1 MSDWEFETKAIH
13 SGINPARHLGATS
26 VPIYETSSFAYDTAQ
41 ELADVFEGK
50 MQGHVYSRISNP
62 TVSAFEER
70 MNSLE
75 NGTGAIATSSGMAAI
90 ATILFSL
97 TSQGDEIVT
106 SRSLFGGTFLL
117 FSKIFE
123 KYGIRFVFVD
133 PLDPEELQSAFSDR
147 TRAVFLETIGN
158 PKLDVPDI
166 GLVSDL
172 AEKYDV
178 PLVVDSTLTT
188 PYLLKAKE
196 FGVSL
201 VLHSTTK
208 YITGTGSTIGGVI
221 VDLGNFDWSSC
232 KSGSIR
238 TTAGKVRGGL
248 AFLAVARK
256 EVLQNT
262 GCCLSPF
269 NAYLHSIGLETLAL
283 RMERH
288 CSNALELAEFLSEHP
303 GVPAVNYPG
312 LRDNRCFATAEKQF
326 GGRFGGLLTFR
337 LGSREKCFRLIDS
350 LKIAKNLANL
360 GDAKTLIIHPASTIF
375 CDCTDEEMNQAGVS
389 EDLIRVSVGIEATN
403 DIIRDFDQA
412 LKEVTR

>member
-1 MSDWEFETKAIH
+1 MNGWEFETKAIH
-13 SGINPARHLGATS
+13 SGVDSARHLGATS
-26 VPIYETSSFAYDTAQ
+26 VPIYETSSFAYDTAH
-41 ELADVFEGK
+41 ELADVFAGR
-50 MQGHVYSRISNP
+50 QLGHVYSRISNP

-70 MNSLE
+70 MTSLE
-75 NGTGAIATSSGMAAI
+75 DGTGAIATSSGMAAI
-90 ATILFSL
+90 ATILFAL

-106 SRSLFGGTFLL
+106 SRSLFGGTYLL

-123 KYGIRFVFVD
+123 KYGVRFIFVD
-133 PLDPEELQSAFSDR
+133 PLDLEGFQKTFSDR

-166 GLVSDL
+166 RLVSDL
-172 AEKYDV
+172 AEKHGV

-188 PYLLKAKE
+188 PYLLKAND

-208 YITGTGSTIGGVI
+208 YITGTGSAIGGVF

-232 KSGSIR
+232 KSGSIKS
-238 TTAGKVRGGL
+238 AAAEVRSDL

-269 NAYLHSIGLETLAL
+269 NAYLHSVGLETLAL

-288 CSNALELAEFLSEHP
+288 CSNALALAEFLSRHP
-303 GVPAVNYPG
+303 DVPEVSYPG
-312 LRDNRCFATAEKQF
+312 LRGNRCFATAKKQF

-337 LGSREKCFRLIDS
+337 LGSREKCFRFIDS
-350 LKIAKNLANL
+350 LKVAKNLANL
-360 GDAKTLIIHPASTIF
+360 GDAKTLVIHPATTIYH
-375 CDCTDEEMNQAGVS
+375 DCTDEEMSQAGVS
-389 EDLIRVSVGIEATN
+389 KDLVRVSVGIEAIN
-403 DIIRDFDQA
+403 DIIHDVDQA
-412 LKEVTR
+412 LKEVNQ